1 MVCLQVAAFSRA
13 RRLFSVKEGICMKL
27 FVKDKEFY
35 KMLLMIAIPIAL
47 QNLVTVMVSM
57 MDTLMIGQLGEIQLS
72 ATSIANQLWF
82 MLMICCFGIAGGA
95 NVLLAQYWGKGD
107 LPVMRRIQA
116 ITFKVTFAIS
126 LLFVLVSQVF
136 PKQFMGIFT
145 PDPET
150 IALGA
155 SYLRIVGWSYPLYAL
170 ANAAIMMLRSVGTV
184 NISVI
189 VYLVSLIVNT
199 CVNYVLIF
207 GHFGAPRMEIRGAAV
222 GTALSRCFEFGIT
235 MVFLLSKEKKI
246 RFSLKDLLPNNRDL
260 YRKYIAQSVP
270 VIGNEAMWGIGASMV
285 AVVIGRMGTNF
296 VAANSIYTVLN
307 QLVTVLIFGVGNAA
321 LTIVGNTIGTGN
333 YELAKQRALTL
344 YILGAGIGILAG
356 GLTLGLG
363 PVLIRFYQ
371 NLTPETVE
379 ILEKIIL
386 VGAVIVFFQ
395 ALAVVGMVGVLRAGG
410 DSRFVFICEAS
421 FLWGVAVPL
430 GFLTGLVL
438 GWPAPVVF
446 FILKSDEVLKTMV
459 STVRILRFRW
469 LRDITVS

>member
-1 MVCLQVAAFSRA
+1 
-13 RRLFSVKEGICMKL
+13 MKL

-35 KMLLMIAIPIAL
+35 KTLLMIAVPIAL

-57 MDTLMIGQLGEIQLS
+57 MDTLMIGQLGETQLS

-136 PKQFMGIFT
+136 PQQFMGIFT

-184 NISVI
+184 NISVV

-199 CVNYVLIF
+199 SVNYVLIF
-207 GHFGAPRMEIRGAAV
+207 GHFGAPRMEIRGAAI
-222 GTALSRCFEFGIT
+222 GTSLSRCFEFGIT
-235 MVFLLSKEKKI
+235 LIFLLTKEKKI
-246 RFSLKDLLPNNRDL
+246 RFSLKDLLLNNKEL

-333 YELAKQRALTL
+333 YELAKQRAFTL
-344 YILGAGIGILAG
+344 YVLGAGIGILAA

-363 PVLIRFYQ
+363 PILVKFYQ

-386 VGAVIVFFQ
+386 VGSVIVFFQ

-438 GWPAPVVF
+438 GWPAPAVF

>member
-126 LLFVLVSQVF
+126 LLFVLVSQAF
-136 PKQFMGIFT
+136 PQHFMGIFT

>member
-184 NISVI
+184 NISVV

>member
-126 LLFVLVSQVF
+126 LLFVLVSQAF
-136 PKQFMGIFT
+136 PQQFMGIFT

>member
-126 LLFVLVSQVF
+126 LLFVLVSQAF
-136 PKQFMGIFT
+136 PQQFMGIFT

-260 YRKYIAQSVP
+260 YRKYIVQSVP

>member
-1 MVCLQVAAFSRA
+1 M
-13 RRLFSVKEGICMKL
+13 KEGICMKL

-126 LLFVLVSQVF
+126 LLFVLVSQAF
-136 PKQFMGIFT
+136 PQQFMGIFT